1 MKTNNEQKDNRKHLA
16 ALSAASFLND
26 FGSDVIYPIWPKF
39 ILLLTG
45 TNMAIL
51 GLIDGLGDTIVSI
64 SQALSGY
71 VSDRLGKRRIFI
83 WTGYLLGGISRLG
96 YALSTTWQQ
105 VIPFRILDRFG
116 KIRGAPRDAMIA
128 DISTQ
133 KNRGRNF
140 GLLRAMDNLGAV
152 CGITTAILLF
162 SLLGYTNLFLLAAA
176 PSFVGALLILVVVK
190 DRKIEKLFRGLTVRD
205 LTPNLRLFLFLSAL
219 FALGAFS
226 YSFLLIYA
234 DTLGFKIPFTL
245 FEIPDIAVFYLIF
258 TVVASLMSLPF
269 GKLADIIGRKKVL
282 FLSYVFWGALC
293 LGFIYASSLVG
304 IVLLFVL
311 YGLHRAA
318 AEPVSKAFV
327 SELAPEKYRASVLGA
342 YQLVVGFSALPASL
356 IAGILWTGFGMQ
368 TPFYVS
374 IILTCAATLL
384 LLFVREQTNI
394 IVES

>member
-83 WTGYLLGGISRLG
+83 WTGYLFGGTSRLG

-162 SLLGYTNLFLLAAA
+162 SLLGYANLFLLAAA
-176 PSFVGALLILVVVK
+176 PSFIGALLILVVVK
-190 DRKIEKLFRGLTVRD
+190 DRKIEKLFRGLTLRD

-342 YQLVVGFSALPASL
+342 YQLVVGFSALPASI

-374 IILTCAATLL
+374 VILTCAATLL
-384 LLFVREQTNI
+384 LLFVRE
-394 IVES
+394 